1 MRLPS
6 PLSFVRLLV
15 AFASLTIALMSPGLF
30 PGAPRPY
37 TVLAASPTPRA
48 AATGSISS
56 TAIIMANGTMQ
67 VLSAPS
73 GVTTARLV
81 VQIRSGVRLVVR
93 VRTAPRALVTLTVTF
108 ADGSAIEKRQRAN
121 AAGAAVFA
129 PLIAYQPQGGPEAAT
144 IVVTARLPRVGL
156 NDTIQGS
163 VTVLPHLVL
172 TGRIAAPYALVVGHT
187 LLLRVVSNQPNA
199 TVRLTLRYPDG
210 ALEPYTGYTDAMGLL
225 PLSLVV
231 SPLHGVGALHID
243 AALSFGGVQ
252 RRLTPVVVHLR
263 RAG

>member
-6 PLSFVRLLV
+6 CSSFARLLV
-15 AFASLTIALMSPGLF
+15 ALASLTIALAAPGLL

-37 TVLAASPTPRA
+37 SVLAASQMTRA
-48 AATGSISS
+48 GAAV
-56 TAIIMANGTMQ
+56 IITANGTMQ

-81 VQIRSGVRLVVR
+81 VQIRSGARLVVR
-93 VRTAPRALVTLTVTF
+93 TRTTRRALVTLTVTF

-121 AAGAAVFA
+121 AAGAAIFA
-129 PLIAYQPQGGPEAAT
+129 PLIAYQPQGGPETAT
-144 IVVTARLPRVGL
+144 IVVTARLPRAGL
-156 NDTIQGS
+156 NDTASGS

-172 TGRIAAPYALVVGHT
+172 TGRIMAPHALTVGRT

-199 TVRLTLRYPDG
+199 TVRVTLRYPDG
-210 ALEPYTGYTDAMGLL
+210 AQEPYAGYTDAMGLL
-225 PLSLVV
+225 PLSLAV
-231 SPLHGVGALHID
+231 SPLHGIGALHID
-243 AALSFGGVQ
+243 AVLSFGGVQ

>member
-6 PLSFVRLLV
+6 CSSFARLLV
-15 AFASLTIALMSPGLF
+15 ALASLAIALAS
-30 PGAPRPY
+30 PRPY
-37 TVLAASPTPRA
+37 IALAASPVPRA

-56 TAIIMANGTMQ
+56 AAFITADGTMQ

-81 VQIRSGVRLVVR
+81 VQIRSGARLVVR

-108 ADGSAIEKRQRAN
+108 ADGSALEKRQRATLV
-121 AAGAAVFA
+121 GAAVFA
-129 PLIAYQPQGGPEAAT
+129 PLITYQPQGGPETAT
-144 IVVTARLPRVGL
+144 ITVTARLPRVGL
-156 NDTIQGS
+156 DDTVTGS

-172 TGRIAAPYALVVGHT
+172 TGRIAAPYALAVGRT
-187 LLLRVVSNQPNA
+187 LFLRVVSNQPNA
-199 TVRLTLRYPDG
+199 AVRITLRYPDG
-210 ALEPYTGYTDAMGLL
+210 ALEPYAGYTNVAGLL

-231 SPLHGVGALHID
+231 SPLHGIGLLHIE

-263 RAG
+263 RAGVRG

>member
-6 PLSFVRLLV
+6 FSSFVRLLV
-15 AFASLTIALMSPGLF
+15 AFASLTIALMSS
-30 PGAPRPY
+30 RPY
-37 TVLAASPTPRA
+37 TALAASPVSRA
-48 AATGSISS
+48 GATGSISS
-56 TAIIMANGTMQ
+56 AAIIMANGTMQ

-81 VQIRSGVRLVVR
+81 VQIRSGARLVVR
-93 VRTAPRALVTLTVTF
+93 VRTTPRALVTLTVTF

-121 AAGAAVFA
+121 VAGATVFA
-129 PLIAYQPQGGPEAAT
+129 PLITYQPQGGPEAAT
-144 IVVTARLPRVGL
+144 IVVTARLPRARL
-156 NDTIQGS
+156 DDTIQGS

-172 TGRIAAPYALVVGHT
+172 TGRIMAPYALVAGHT

-231 SPLHGVGALHID
+231 SPLHGIGALRID

>member
-1 MRLPS
+1 MRIPS

-15 AFASLTIALMSPGLF
+15 AFASLPIALASPGLF
-30 PGAPRPY
+30 PAAPRLY
-37 TVLAASPTPRA
+37 IALGASPASHA
-48 AATGSISS
+48 AAGSIS
-56 TAIIMANGTMQ
+56 ADAVIMANGTMQ

-81 VQIRSGVRLVVR
+81 VQIRSGSHLVVR
-93 VRTAPRALVTLTVTF
+93 VHTTPHALVTLTITF
-108 ADGSAIEKRQRAN
+108 ADGTMIAPRRRAN
-121 AAGAAVFA
+121 AAGAAVLA

-144 IVVTARLPRVGL
+144 VVVTARAPRVGL
-156 NDTIQGS
+156 NDTVTGS
-163 VTVLPHLVL
+163 VTILPHLVL
-172 TGRIAAPYALVVGHT
+172 TGRIMAPYALVIGHT
-187 LLLRVVSNQPNA
+187 LSLRVVSNQANA

-210 ALEPYTGYTDAMGLL
+210 ALEPYTGYTDATGLL

-231 SPLHGVGALHID
+231 SPLHGVGVLHID

-252 RRLTPVVVHLR
+252 RHLTPVVVHIR